1 MNYDDSNRGLIQCQ
15 GRAKQ
20 LIEFAGMPIGPIGLT
35 DIDATCEYH
44 NTLWVF
50 MEVKKKGREI
60 DDSKGQEVWY
70 TRTIN
75 AIDRS
80 GKDAVLYVCEHSV
93 EDPRRPIL
101 LKDTEV
107 TKAYWK
113 GRWYSPPRPINA
125 KQVFDHAIDFARRM
139 EKWKKENRQ

>member
-1 MNYDDSNRGLIQCQ
+1 MIYDDSNRGLIQCQ
-15 GRAKQ
+15 GRIKQ

-60 DDSKGQEVWY
+60 DDAKGQEVWY
-70 TRTIN
+70 LRTIN